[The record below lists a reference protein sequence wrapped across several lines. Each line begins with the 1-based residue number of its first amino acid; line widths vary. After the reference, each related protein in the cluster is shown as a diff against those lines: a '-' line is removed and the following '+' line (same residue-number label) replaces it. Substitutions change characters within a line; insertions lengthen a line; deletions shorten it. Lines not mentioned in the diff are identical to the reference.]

1 MSNSI
6 KIEPIKLKE
15 FEVKQSKFDVAPK
28 IPFRSI
34 ILGPSGSGK
43 TILIQNL
50 TLNVYRNCFSRIYIF
65 SPSIDVDMTWTPV
78 KKYIE
83 EDLKLKES
91 DKEKF
96 FFNEY
101 KSEELA
107 KIIETQ
113 HKVIDYMKKQKGTTK
128 LFSIMIVID
137 DFADSVEVS
146 RNSRLLH
153 SLYTRGRHNS
163 CSVITGTQKFSAL
176 APIIRVNATELMVYR
191 LRSYVD
197 LEKFIDEVSAVAD
210 KKTLLHIYKLATD
223 EPYSFLYCDLRAKTK
238 NEMFMIRFDKRISID
253 DD

>member
-1 MSNSI
+1 MSI

-15 FEVKQSKFDVAPK
+15 FEVKQSKYDVAPK

-50 TLNVYRNCFSRIYIF
+50 ILNVYKNCFSRIYIF
-65 SPSIDVDMTWTPV
+65 SPSIDVDMTWVPLR
-78 KKYIE
+78 KYIE
-83 EDLKLKES
+83 EELKLKES
-91 DKEKF
+91 DTEKF
-96 FFNEY
+96 FFNES
-101 KSEELA
+101 KTEKLA
-107 KIIETQ
+107 NIIETQ

-128 LFSIMIVID
+128 LFSILIVID
-137 DFADSVEVS
+137 DFADSTEVS
-146 RNSRLLH
+146 RQSKLLH

-176 APIIRVNATELMVYR
+176 APIIRVNATELYVYR

-210 KKTLLHIYKLATD
+210 KKTLLHIYI
-223 EPYSFLYCDLRAKTK
+223 YI
-238 NEMFMIRFDKRISID
+238 N
-253 DD
+253 